1 MSPLAWC
8 VVIGIML
15 GIELYLAW
23 RVATALSR
31 GSVVIDPLIW
41 LPAAIGF
48 DFEISRARYPVWFWL
63 GVLTLVIF
71 FAVVLAFFVTVAAIN
86 VHASNLPAR

>member
-31 GSVVIDPLIW
+31 GSVVIDPLFW
-41 LPAAIGF
+41 VA
-48 DFEISRARYPVWFWL
+48 DWL
-63 GVLTLVIF
+63 GLEFVINRAANPLLYWLGILF
-71 FAVVLAFFVTVAAIN
+71 LMLLFVVVLALFMTVSVIN
-86 VHASNLPAR
+86 LRTA